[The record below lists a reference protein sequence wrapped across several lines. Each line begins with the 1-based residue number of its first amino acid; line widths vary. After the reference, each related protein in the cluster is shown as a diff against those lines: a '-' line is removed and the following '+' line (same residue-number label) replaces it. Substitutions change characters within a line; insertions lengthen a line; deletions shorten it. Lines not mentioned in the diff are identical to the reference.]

1 MKRAPGSLLKNSLF
15 VLLLGGA
22 VVYRCGKDLISSAG
36 FRRCGHDAACDRVLR
51 HPARALRSTR
61 AKPAADERN
70 FLCLRPGR
78 RLRFTICTLTLA
90 LSFSAI
96 VPLLAEEPVTTL
108 KVDVKLVNVFVTV
121 TDANGAPVANLQKEN
136 FLLKEDGKDQKISIF
151 SKESA
156 LPLSIV
162 LAVDTSLSTRKDLPL
177 ELASARKFAHAI
189 VRPEDG
195 LAVYKFSEEVSQ
207 MVPFTSDLK
216 KIDAGIDRVH
226 NGAATALYDAVYLG
240 SQALS
245 RRQGRKVMVV
255 ITDGGDTM
263 SQVNYR
269 EALRSA
275 QEAEA
280 IIYSIIIVPIEASA
294 GRDTGGE
301 HALIQISSDTG
312 GKYYY
317 ATSAAQLDTAFQK
330 ISDELRTQYLL
341 AYYPSQRYSDSDFR
355 QLRVDL
361 TNAPAGGPYQSHY
374 RAGYY
379 THRGSF

>member
-1 MKRAPGSLLKNSLF
+1 
-15 VLLLGGA
+15 
-22 VVYRCGKDLISSAG
+22 
-36 FRRCGHDAACDRVLR
+36 
-51 HPARALRSTR
+51 
-61 AKPAADERN
+61 
-70 FLCLRPGR
+70 
-78 RLRFTICTLTLA
+78 
-90 LSFSAI
+90 
-96 VPLLAEEPVTTL
+96 
-108 KVDVKLVNVFVTV
+108 
-121 TDANGAPVANLQKEN
+121 VANLLKEN
-136 FLLKEDGKDQKISIF
+136 FVLKEDGKEQKIAIF
-151 SKESA
+151 SRESA

-177 ELASARKFAHAI
+177 ELISARKFVHAI
-189 VRPEDG
+189 VRPQDG
-195 LAVYKFSEEVSQ
+195 LAVYKFSEEVSL

-216 KIDAGIDRVH
+216 KIDAGIDRVR
-226 NGAATALYDAVYLG
+226 NGSATALYDAIFLG

-263 SQVNYR
+263 SQMNYK
-269 EALRSA
+269 EALRAA

-280 IIYSIIIVPIEASA
+280 IIYSIIIVPIEADA

-301 HALIQISSDTG
+301 HALIQISTDTG

-317 ATSAAQLDTAFQK
+317 ATSLPQLDDAFRQ

-341 AYYPSQRYSDSDFR
+341 AYYPSQRYSNSEFR

-361 TNAPAGGPYQSHY
+361 ANPPAGGPYQPHC

-379 THRGSF
+379 TRKGTF

>member
-1 MKRAPGSLLKNSLF
+1 MIESRMKKPPETPRAASRVANCNLRDIGVRIGSWVEAAGSPLAVCLTVCGLLAT
-15 VLLLGGA
+15 VP
-22 VVYRCGKDLISSAG
+22 I
-36 FRRCGHDAACDRVLR
+36 
-51 HPARALRSTR
+51 
-61 AKPAADERN
+61 
-70 FLCLRPGR
+70 
-78 RLRFTICTLTLA
+78 
-90 LSFSAI
+90 
-96 VPLLAEEPVTTL
+96 PLLSEEPDTTF

-121 TDANGAPVANLQKEN
+121 TDARGAPVANLQKEN
-136 FLLKEDGKDQKISIF
+136 FVLKEDGKEQKIAIF

-162 LAVDTSLSTRKDLPL
+162 LGVDTSLSTRKDLPL
-177 ELASARKFAHAI
+177 ELTSARRFAHDI
-189 VRPEDG
+189 VRPQDG
-195 LAVYKFSEEVSQ
+195 LAVYKFSEEVSL

-216 KIDAGIDRVH
+216 KIDAGIERVH
-226 NGAATALYDAVYLG
+226 NGSATALYDAIYLG
-240 SQALS
+240 SHALG

-263 SQVNYR
+263 SQVNYK
-269 EALRSA
+269 EALRAA

-280 IIYSIIIVPIEASA
+280 IIYSIIIVPIEADA

-317 ATSAAQLDTAFQK
+317 AKSLAQLDEAFQK

-341 AYYPSQRYSDSDFR
+341 AYYPSERPPGAEFR
-355 QLRVDL
+355 QLHVDL
-361 TNAPAGGPYQSHY
+361 TNTPAGGTYQSHY

-379 THRGSF
+379 THKGAF

>member
-1 MKRAPGSLLKNSLF
+1 MKDIRP
-15 VLLLGGA
+15 VLLICLA
-22 VVYRCGKDLISSAG
+22 ILSVSTAS
-36 FRRCGHDAACDRVLR
+36 
-51 HPARALRSTR
+51 PAEDPEGT
-61 AKPAADERN
+61 P
-70 FLCLRPGR
+70 
-78 RLRFTICTLTLA
+78 
-90 LSFSAI
+90 
-96 VPLLAEEPVTTL
+96 

-121 TDANGAPVANLQKEN
+121 TDVHGAPVSSLQKEN
-136 FLLKEDGKDQKISIF
+136 FQLKEDGADQKIAIF
-151 SKESA
+151 SRESA

-177 ELASARKFAHAI
+177 ELISARKFVHAI

-195 LAVYKFSEEVSQ
+195 LALYKFSEEVNEL
-207 MVPFTSDLK
+207 VPFTSDLK
-216 KIDAGIDRVH
+216 RIDAGIERVR
-226 NGAATALYDAVYLG
+226 NGSATALYDAVYLG

-263 SQVNYR
+263 SQVSYKD
-269 EALRSA
+269 ALRSA

-301 HALIQISSDTG
+301 HALVQISTDTG

-317 ATSAAQLDTAFQK
+317 AKSSAQLDDAFQK
-330 ISDELRTQYLL
+330 ISDELRMQYLL
-341 AYYPSQRYSDSDFR
+341 AYYPSQRYSNSEFR
-355 QLRVDL
+355 QLHVDL
-361 TNAPAGGPYQSHY
+361 ANPPSGGPFQSHY

-379 THRGSF
+379 THKGSF

>member
-1 MKRAPGSLLKNSLF
+1 MESLKLWNLAMNRCPQVLF
-15 VLLLGGA
+15 VFLLI
-22 VVYRCGKDLISSAG
+22 VCSA
-36 FRRCGHDAACDRVLR
+36 
-51 HPARALRSTR
+51 
-61 AKPAADERN
+61 
-70 FLCLRPGR
+70 
-78 RLRFTICTLTLA
+78 
-90 LSFSAI
+90 
-96 VPLLAEEPVTTL
+96 PLLAEEPETTI

-121 TDANGAPVANLQKEN
+121 TDAHGAPVPNLTKEN
-136 FLLKEDGKDQKISIF
+136 FLLKEDGKEQKIAIF

-156 LPLSIV
+156 LPLSIA
-162 LAVDTSLSTRKDLPL
+162 LDVDTSLSTRKDLPL
-177 ELASARKFAHAI
+177 ELTSARKFAHTI
-189 VRPEDG
+189 VRPQDG
-195 LAVYKFSEEVSQ
+195 LAVYKFSETVSL

-216 KIDAGIDRVH
+216 KIDAGIERER

-245 RRQGRKVMVV
+245 RREGRKVMVV

-269 EALRSA
+269 EALRAA

-280 IIYSIIIVPIEASA
+280 IIYSIIIVPIEADA

-317 ATSAAQLDTAFQK
+317 ATSSAQLDDAFQK

-341 AYYPSQRYSDSDFR
+341 AYYPSQRYSNSDFR
-355 QLRVDL
+355 QLKVDL

-374 RAGYY
+374 RTGYY
-379 THRGSF
+379 THKATF